1 MRFALTD
8 EQQMLRESVR
18 GALTRELPLARVREC
33 LERRDGGAAM
43 RALAA
48 AQGWTGI
55 GIGEDAGGQGGG
67 VVEQVVLAEE
77 LGYAAAPAS
86 AIIAGALAA
95 RVLAAGVDRAG
106 RLLEELAQG
115 TRAVVVAIDGSRD
128 DDGGAGAA
136 TVVAGRAHGA
146 VAHVLAAPEAD
157 VAIVIDAAGAAHAV
171 DARARGC
178 AIRARQL
185 VDPGR
190 SIGDVD
196 LDGAPAEA
204 LGGTGGTGDLAA
216 LGAVLVSA
224 EAVGAAA
231 RLLEMTIEYVTQRQQ
246 FGVVIG
252 SFQAIKHAAADMLV
266 EIETA
271 RSAVYYAAWALGS
284 GDAAAAGAVSM
295 AKAYAAP
302 AAASVADKALALHG
316 AVGFTWEHDLHLFL
330 KRTHTAR
337 ALFGSAGAHRERVAA
352 DLDLTGTAGR
362 SPVAVA

>member
-18 GALTRELPLARVREC
+18 GALMRELPLARVREC
-33 LERRDGGAAM
+33 LEQRDGGAAL

-55 GIGEDAGGQGGG
+55 GIDEDAGGQGGG
-67 VVEQVVLAEE
+67 VVEQAVLAEE
-77 LGYAAAPAS
+77 LGYAAAPTS
-86 AIIAGALAA
+86 SIIAGALAA
-95 RVLAAGVDRAG
+95 RVLAAGGERAAQ
-106 RLLEELAQG
+106 LLEELAEG
-115 TRAVVVAIDGSRD
+115 TVVVVAIDG
-128 DDGGAGAA
+128 DGAGGAA
-136 TVVAGRAHGA
+136 TVTAGRAHGS
-146 VAHVLAAPEAD
+146 VANVLAAPEAD
-157 VAIVIDAAGAAHAV
+157 VALVLDGAGAAHAV
-171 DARARGC
+171 DVRASGCAVRARE
-178 AIRARQL
+178 L

-190 SIGDVD
+190 SIGDLD

-204 LGGTGGTGDLAA
+204 LGAAAGDLAA

-231 RLLEMTIEYVTQRQQ
+231 RLLEMTVEYVAQRRQ

-284 GDAAAAGAVSM
+284 GDAAAAAAVSM
-295 AKAYAAP
+295 AKAYAVP

-337 ALFGSAGAHRERVAA
+337 ALFGSAAVHRELVAA
-352 DLDLTGTAGR
+352 TLDLTGTADR
-362 SPVAVA
+362 SPVGVS

>member
-1 MRFALTD
+1 MRFALTE

-18 GALTRELPLARVREC
+18 GALARELPLARVRAG
-33 LERRDGGAAM
+33 LKRGDGAATM

-48 AQGWTGI
+48 AQGWNGI
-55 GIGEDAGGQGGG
+55 GVDEDAGGQGGG

-77 LGYAAAPAS
+77 LGFAAAPTS
-86 AIIAGALAA
+86 SMLAGALAA
-95 RVLAAGVDRAG
+95 RVLAAGGDRAQ

-115 TRAVVVAIDGSRD
+115 TRTVVVAIDGG
-128 DDGGAGAA
+128 GGAARVSVA
-136 TVVAGRAHGA
+136 AGRATGS

-157 VAIVIDAAGAAHAV
+157 VAIVFDGAGGPHAV
-171 DARARGC
+171 DVRASGCAVRARD
-178 AIRARQL
+178 L

-190 SIGDVD
+190 SIGDLD
-196 LDGAPAEA
+196 LGGAPAEA
-204 LGGTGGTGDLAA
+204 LGGAGGAADVAA

-231 RLLEMTIEYVTQRQQ
+231 RLLEMTVAYVAQRRQ

-252 SFQAIKHAAADMLV
+252 SFQAVKHIAADMLV
-266 EIETA
+266 ELETA

-284 GDAAAAGAVSM
+284 GDAGAAAAASM

-330 KRTHTAR
+330 KRTHTAC
-337 ALFGSAGAHRERVAA
+337 ALFGSAGAHRELVARA
-352 DLDLTGTAGR
+352 LDLTGAAER
-362 SPVAVA
+362 SPVGVA